1 MLIIY
6 IFTSHNKTV
15 HSQHIIFIIVIKCTN
30 SSYELILNVCILYIV
45 IYHWL
50 LYLTLLIMSFK
61 FQRQKDE
68 VIKNLK

>member
-1 MLIIY
+1 M
-6 IFTSHNKTV
+6 FTPHNKTI

-30 SSYELILNVCILYIV
+30 SSCELILKVCISILYIV

-50 LYLTLLIMSFK
+50 LYLTLLIVSSI

-68 VIKNLK
+68 IIKNLN